1 MPGVLESISSPY
13 AVDGSCSSTDV
24 PRAAR
29 KGIAVSVHKCPCSY
43 IPRAHRTR
51 FHVQIPCRSVSST
64 QDQCGDLPFAARLVP
79 PSTSDSIS
87 DSSVLK
93 YTPLNLP
100 SNLTSVLASTFI
112 RSQCSSSAA
121 DCKLPICKQTR
132 LALSPG
138 SHTWNTASLIGGIGC
153 ACASGVVLAAIFG
166 PTRLRPI
173 ENFQNLNR
181 NNPSCRCLVRS
192 LYYFPLVGVKK

>member
-1 MPGVLESISSPY
+1 MLHVRLGKMLPFTNVVAG
-13 AVDGSCSSTDV
+13 TF
-24 PRAAR
+24 
-29 KGIAVSVHKCPCSY
+29 SVHREPGCMFKLLV
-43 IPRAHRTR
+43 AQ
-51 FHVQIPCRSVSST
+51 FSSA
-64 QDQCGDLPFAARLVP
+64 QDQCGDLPFAVPLVP

-121 DCKLPICKQTR
+121 DCKLPISKQTR